1 MCYNGLIHSPCPFT
15 SVSSTCKG
23 KEVLVKYLIKALVTM
38 TFFTLFVSVASA
50 QEKSLE
56 EKIEDLKVDFWNEE
70 CEEHPTNSHCKVF
83 DE

>member
-1 MCYNGLIHSPCPFT
+1 MKLTSPFT
-15 SVSSTCKG
+15 ILRDVLEDKSPHSTSCFIDDT
-23 KEVLVKYLIKALVTM
+23 EVGLEECGIPV
-38 TFFTLFVSVASA
+38 
-50 QEKSLE
+50 E